1 MNEFDLSPEGVMREA
16 ERQIRE
22 ENYRKEVEAAKVKL
36 RSKRP
41 LWHKLFPFV
50 ITITRRK

>member
-1 MNEFDLSPEGVMREA
+1 MNPDEILAEAQREL
-16 ERQIRE
+16 ERE
-22 ENYRKEVEAAKVKL
+22 DHRKKVDAAKAKL

-41 LWHKLFPFV
+41 LWERLFPFV